1 VRHPPSELEG
11 YSPMKIK
18 RAPSGRNAY
27 WFEDVG
33 EHEILHLGCFA
44 EPLDESL
51 KVYADLLTR
60 LYLNNPSLW
69 IEFQS
74 PKRWWL
80 NQRRRDRKLSWKAP
94 IYEDESYLAFDLAE
108 REEILD
114 ALRRFWLLKE
124 LRCYFWKEDSSCLPP
139 RDILPRLARTE
150 FKNLTQYVPSAA
162 RFIAERDVCNS
173 YLRVL
178 FQRAEEKLVDKLF
191 ADAAAKSGFK
201 FLLEAS
207 IFKAGVD

>member
-1 VRHPPSELEG
+1 
-11 YSPMKIK
+11 MKIK
-18 RAPSGRNAY
+18 RAPSGHNAY
-27 WFEDVG
+27 WFEHAG
-33 EHEILHLGCFA
+33 EHDILHLGCFA
-44 EPLDESL
+44 EALEKSL
-51 KVYADLLTR
+51 EVYADLLVR

-80 NQRRRDRKLSWKAP
+80 NERRRDRKLSWKAP
-94 IYEDESYLAFDLAE
+94 IYEDESYLAFELAE
-108 REEILD
+108 RAEILD

-124 LRCYFWKEDSSCLPP
+124 LRCYFWNQDSTCPRP

-150 FKNLTQYVPSAA
+150 FKDLTQYVPSVN
-162 RFIAERDVCNS
+162 RFIAERDVCSS
-173 YLRVL
+173 YLRVM
-178 FQRAEEKLVDKLF
+178 FHRAEAKLVDQIL

-207 IFKAGVD
+207 IFKTGGD